1 MDGFKKVM
9 GQIGEQAVVI
19 EENLGFIDIAEDEI
33 YAQDPELREAVGAT
47 KKLMKECQLV
57 RSVFL

>member
-19 EENLGFIDIAEDEI
+19 EENLGFIDIAEEEI
-33 YAQDPELREAVGAT
+33 YAPDPELREAVGAT